1 MALET
6 YRKKRNFAATAEP
19 KGAAPLTESNIFV
32 VQKHD
37 ATRLHYDFR
46 LALDGVLKS
55 WAVTRGPSLNPGEKR
70 LAVAVE
76 DHPLE
81 YADFEGTIAKGEYG
95 GGSVIVW
102 DNGTWTPIG
111 DAHRGLKKG
120 HLEFELHGRKLNGR
134 WHLVKMHG
142 KPSEKRENWL
152 LIKGDDEFARSADEA
167 DVLEDAPQSVKTGRT
182 IDELE
187 GEPPG
192 WSSKTG
198 PIEKPDGAAGGTPEP
213 SPGERTRKALDPS
226 AIEGA
231 AKGPMPGF
239 VEPMLATLA
248 KFPPAGDRWLHEIK
262 FDGYRLQAHI
272 EEGKVTLWTRGGLD
286 WTKKFGDGVQEAL
299 RNLPVR
305 TALIDGELVAENPS
319 GVSEFSLLQADL
331 SDSRSDRFAYYAF
344 DCLYLDGY
352 DLREAA
358 LLRRKELLSQLIGT
372 GGGAIR
378 YSSHFVEDGKLVL
391 SRACALGLEGIVS
404 KASQSVYVSGRGK
417 SWVKAK
423 CSAQQEFVIAG
434 YVPSSTGR
442 KAIGSLVLGV
452 YEDAD
457 LRHVGRVGTGFS
469 SGVAEVLFARLEAMR
484 IKSSPFARRLS
495 TAEAR
500 QVRYVRPELIAEIDF
515 RGWTGDGLLRQ
526 ASFQGLREDKP
537 AREVVRET
545 TMATNAAP
553 ERPKSSVTLTHPD
566 RIYWPDEGVTKE
578 GLADYYAEA
587 WPVMKPLI
595 VNRALAL
602 VRCPDGIG
610 GQTFFQKH
618 AWKGLNR
625 NIVLVKDPEE
635 PEPIIS
641 IRDFDGLMALVQS
654 AALEIHPW
662 GSTVAD
668 WERPDMLVMDLDP
681 GDEVTWPSVIA
692 AAEEVRARLK
702 NVGLASFVKTSGGK
716 GLHVVS
722 PIKPKA
728 EWPTVKAFTKAI
740 ADSMAA
746 DSPDRFVSTIPKARR
761 HGKILIDYLRNQRG
775 MTAVAAYST
784 RARPGASVSMP
795 LAWEELTSEIGP
807 AYFTTR
813 NAPARLSSSA
823 DPWAD
828 FRAASA
834 PIEEERKKA
843 QPTRKR

>member
-19 KGAAPLTESNIFV
+19 KGAAPVADSDIFV

-81 YADFEGTIAKGEYG
+81 YANFEGTIAKGEYG
-95 GGSVIVW
+95 GGAVIVW
-102 DNGTWTPIG
+102 DKGTWAPLG
-111 DAHRGLKKG
+111 DAHKALKKG
-120 HLEFELHGRKLNGR
+120 HLEFELHGQKLHGR
-134 WHLVKMHG
+134 WHLVRMHG
-142 KPSEKRENWL
+142 KPGEKRENWL
-152 LIKGDDEFARSADEA
+152 LIKGDDEFARSPDEA
-167 DVLEDAPQSVKTGRT
+167 DILEERPESINTGRT

-187 GEPPG
+187 GEAPG

-198 PIEKPDGAAGGTPEP
+198 KIEKPDGAGAAAKL
-213 SPGERTRKALDPS
+213 SASASARKSLDAS

-231 AKGPMPGF
+231 AKGPLPGF
-239 VEPMLATLA
+239 VEPMLATLS
-248 KFPPAGDRWLHEIK
+248 KSPPTGDRWLHEIK

-272 EEGKVTLWTRGGLD
+272 EDGKVTLWTRGGLD
-286 WTKKFGDGVQEAL
+286 WTKKFGDAVPAAL
-299 RNLPVR
+299 RDLPVR
-305 TALIDGELVAENPS
+305 TALIDGEMVVENES
-319 GVSEFSLLQADL
+319 GVAEFSLLQADL
-331 SDSRSDRFAYYAF
+331 SDGRLDRFAYYAF

-358 LLRRKELLSQLIGT
+358 LIRRKELLGQLVGT
-372 GGGAIR
+372 EGGAIR

-391 SRACALGLEGIVS
+391 QRACALGLEGIIS

-423 CSAQQEFVIAG
+423 CSARQEFVIAG

-442 KAIGSLVLGV
+442 KAIGSLVLGI
-452 YEDAD
+452 YEGKE
-457 LRHVGRVGTGFS
+457 LRYVGRVGTGFS
-469 SGVAEVLFARLEAMR
+469 SGVAEALFARLDEMR
-484 IKSSPFARRLS
+484 IRSSPFAKRLT

-500 QVRYVRPELIAEIDF
+500 QVRFVKPELIAEVDF

-526 ASFQGLREDKP
+526 ASFQGLRDDKP
-537 AREVVRET
+537 AREIVRET

-566 RIYWPDEGVTKE
+566 RIYWPDVGVTKE

-587 WPVMKPLI
+587 WPFMKPLI
-595 VNRALAL
+595 VGRALAL

-610 GQTFFQKH
+610 RQTFFQKH

-625 NIVLVKDPEE
+625 NIVLVNDPKE
-635 PEPIIS
+635 PEPLIS

-662 GSTVAD
+662 GSTVTD
-668 WERPDMLVMDLDP
+668 WERPDMIVMDLDP
-681 GDEVTWPSVIA
+681 GEDVDWTVVIS
-692 AAEEVRARLK
+692 AAEEVRERLK
-702 NVGLASFVKTSGGK
+702 NLGLASFVKTSGGK

-728 EWPTVKAFTKAI
+728 EWPAVKAFTKSI

-746 DSPDRFVSTIPKARR
+746 DSPERFVSTIPKARR

-784 RARPGASVSMP
+784 RARPGATVSMP
-795 LAWEELTSEIGP
+795 LAWEELTLEIGP

-813 NAPARLSSSA
+813 NTPTRLSSSA

-828 FRAASA
+828 FRAAAA
-834 PIEEERKKA
+834 PIEEERKQAK
-843 QPTRKR
+843 PTRKR

>member
-6 YRKKRNFAATAEP
+6 YRKKRNFAATTEP
-19 KGAAPLTESNIFV
+19 EGAAPLADSNIFV

-102 DNGTWTPIG
+102 DNGTWTPLG

-120 HLEFELHGRKLNGR
+120 HLEFELHGHKLNGR
-134 WHLVKMHG
+134 WHLVRMHG
-142 KPSEKRENWL
+142 KPGEKRENWL

-167 DVLEDAPQSVKTGRT
+167 DILEERPESISTGRT
-182 IDELE
+182 IDQLE
-187 GEPPG
+187 GEAPG

-198 PIEKPDGAAGGTPEP
+198 AIQKPKKAKDTAKPASASGVLNPKAIKGAEKA
-213 SPGERTRKALDPS
+213 
-226 AIEGA
+226 
-231 AKGPMPGF
+231 PMPGF
-239 VEPMLATLA
+239 LEPMLATLSKA
-248 KFPPAGDRWLHEIK
+248 PPTGDKWLHEIK

-272 EEGKVTLWTRGGLD
+272 EDGKVTLWTRGGLD
-286 WTKKFGDGVQEAL
+286 WTKKFGAAVPEAL

-305 TALIDGELVAENPS
+305 TALIDGEMVVENES
-319 GVSEFSLLQADL
+319 GVAQFSLLQADL
-331 SDSRSDRFAYYAF
+331 SDGRLDRFAYYAF
-344 DCLYLDGY
+344 DCLYLDGQ
-352 DLREAA
+352 DLREAP
-358 LLRRKELLSQLIGT
+358 LIQRKELLSRLIGASS
-372 GGGAIR
+372 GAIR

-391 SRACALGLEGIVS
+391 QRACALGLEGIVS
-404 KASQSVYVSGRGK
+404 KISQSVYVSGRGK

-452 YEDAD
+452 YDGEA
-457 LRHVGRVGTGFS
+457 LRYVGRVGTGFS
-469 SGVAEVLFARLEAMR
+469 SGVAEALFVRLDAMR
-484 IKSSPFARRLS
+484 IRSSPFAKRLS

-587 WPVMKPLI
+587 WPFMKPLI

-625 NIVLVKDPEE
+625 NIALVKDPEE
-635 PEPIIS
+635 PEPLIS

-662 GSTVAD
+662 GSTVTD
-668 WERPDMLVMDLDP
+668 WERPDMIVMDLDP
-681 GDEVTWPSVIA
+681 GEDVDWTSVIA
-692 AAEEVRARLK
+692 AGEEVRDRLK
-702 NVGLASFVKTSGGK
+702 NVGLAAFVKTSGGK

-728 EWPTVKAFTKAI
+728 EWPAVKAFTKSM

-775 MTAVAAYST
+775 MTAVSAYST
-784 RARPGASVSMP
+784 RARPGAAVSMP
-795 LAWEELTSEIGP
+795 LAWEELSPEIGP
-807 AYFTTR
+807 AYFTIR
-813 NAPARLSSSA
+813 NAPARLSSVA

-828 FRAASA
+828 FRSAAA
-834 PIEEERKKA
+834 PIEAEGKKA
-843 QPTRKR
+843 KPTRKR